1 MEPRRGDP
9 QWEDEYAS
17 PPCFMHRT
25 EPTSGRPLS
34 PDIGRQWAD
43 VKRWRKA
50 ERERLLK
57 LRLAIGPEDRR
68 CFSESIARELDR
80 LLGDVSGRIVGAYWP
95 FRGEPNLLPWV
106 EGLQA
111 RGIVCGLPVVVA
123 PRAPLVFRQW
133 RRRMPMTRGVWNI
146 PVPAEGPNVVPDI
159 VLAPVVGFDG
169 ACYRLGNGGGYF
181 DRTLA
186 ALERRPYVIG
196 VGFARLRIA
205 TICPQPHDVPMDA
218 IVTEEGTTK
227 RPETSSG
234 C

>member
-1 MEPRRGDP
+1 MEPHGRDSE
-9 QWEDEYAS
+9 WEDEYAS

-25 EPTSGRPLS
+25 GPRSDQPAL
-34 PDIGRQWAD
+34 PDIGRRWAD
-43 VKRWRKA
+43 VERWRKA
-50 ERERLLK
+50 ERARLVK
-57 LRLAIGPEDRR
+57 VRLAIGPEDRR
-68 CFSESIARELDR
+68 RFSESIALGLDR
-80 LLGDVSGRIVGAYWP
+80 LLDGVSGRIVGAYWP

-123 PRAPLVFRQW
+123 PRTPLVFRQW
-133 RRRMPMTRGVWNI
+133 HRRMPMTRGVWNI
-146 PVPAEGPNVVPDI
+146 PVPAEGPSVVPDI

-186 ALERRPYVIG
+186 ALERRPYVVG
-196 VGFARLRIA
+196 VGFARLRIG
-205 TICPQPHDVPMDA
+205 TIYPQPHDVPMDA

-227 RPETSSG
+227 RLAASSG